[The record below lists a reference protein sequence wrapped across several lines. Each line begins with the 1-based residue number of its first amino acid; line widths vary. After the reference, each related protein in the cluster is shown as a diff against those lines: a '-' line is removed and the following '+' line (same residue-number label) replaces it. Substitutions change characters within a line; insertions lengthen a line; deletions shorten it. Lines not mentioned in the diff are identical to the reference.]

1 MRCYLCNNSM
11 VVIQKGVRN
20 NSSVNVCKC
29 SSCGLISLDDFSHI
43 TYEYYPESNMRDD
56 DPECA
61 SLQDWTDL
69 TYKDDYRR
77 YQSLLDDINGKTILD
92 YGAGCGG
99 FCKLAK
105 ETAKEVYAVELD
117 KETKTIYNQLEIPHF
132 INIDNIPQNKQFD
145 IITAFHVFEHLK
157 DPIDSLKQISSRL
170 KPSGK
175 IILEYPNADEA
186 LLTLYES
193 EHFAK
198 FSYWDCHLML
208 FNVET
213 SRILVEKA
221 GLKLTTIK
229 GIQRYPISNHLYWL
243 AKNLPG
249 GHDIW
254 NFLDTKLINA
264 EYQKILADKDKT
276 DTLWIEISKL

>member
-43 TYEYYPESNMRDD
+43 TDEYYPESNMRDD

-117 KETKTIYNQLEIPHF
+117 KGSYEIYKKYVKGIYDLPPISF
-132 INIDNIPQNKQFD
+132 RDLIDFRKRY
-145 IITAFHVFEHLK
+145 LK

-175 IILEYPNADEA
+175 TILEYPNADEA